1 MKVVLDTNV
10 LISGIFWKGLPY
22 TLLQAWA
29 ASRFEV
35 IVSKDILEEY
45 FAVLHRI
52 DGQGDIAKRWS
63 VFLVEHANVVK
74 DRYHVNLAR
83 DIQDNKF
90 ISTALSGGAD
100 FIVSGDDDLLSLQKQ
115 SPVPIIRPR
124 NLISLLHKHYY
135 GA

>member
-10 LISGIFWKGLPY
+10 LVSGIFWKGLPF
-22 TLLQAWA
+22 TILQAWMA
-29 ASRFEV
+29 HRFAV

-52 DGQGDIAKRWS
+52 DRQGDIAKRWS
-63 VFLVEHANVVK
+63 VFLLEHTIVVK
-74 DRYHVNLAR
+74 DRYRVNLSR
-83 DIQDNKF
+83 DVQDNKF

-115 SPVPIIRPR
+115 SPVPIVRPKS
-124 NLISLLHKHYY
+124 LISSLRKDKY

>member
-10 LISGIFWKGLPY
+10 LVSGIFWKGLPH
-22 TLLQAWA
+22 TILQAWTA
-29 ASRFEV
+29 NRFAV

-52 DGQGDIAKRWS
+52 DRQGDIAKRWS
-63 VFLVEHANVVK
+63 VFLLEHAIVVK
-74 DRYHVNLAR
+74 DRYRVNLAR

-100 FIVSGDDDLLSLQKQ
+100 FIVSGDDDLLSLQKR
-115 SPVPIIRPR
+115 SPVPIVRPR
-124 NLISLLHKHYY
+124 SLLSLVRKHKY